1 MTIKTI
7 IAHAAIMLLLLLG
20 IAACESLPLSTNA
33 EETLQASGVVEAVN
47 VVVAPE
53 VAGRVAEVYV
63 EEGDQVSVGDLLFK
77 MDDELLEAQRE
88 QILAELEA
96 ARANLI
102 TAGAGLDFAN
112 ASLQAAEVNVEAAEA
127 AAEVEVLPAERA
139 LEELYENVEV
149 ARGEALK
156 QVSAASRAVRDAQYI
171 LDNFTVP
178 INQQQFSAM
187 EGVAVMKER
196 LDKARDA
203 FEPYKYKSSNNET
216 RQDLKDD
223 LEDAQS
229 DFDSAVRRLEYETN
243 LAKARANQDKAV
255 QDLAVLQDG
264 PDPDDIAILE
274 AQITA
279 AEIAPKQAQAAAEQA
294 RVAVSQAAAV
304 LEQAQA
310 AVAQAEAALRGI
322 DVQSERLEVKAA
334 VDGSL
339 LVRNIQPGE
348 VIQTGTAAMTIGEL
362 ENLTVTVYIP
372 QERYGQI
379 NLGDLAKLTADSF
392 PDQTFDAVVV
402 RIADRAEFTPRN
414 VQTQEDR
421 RTIVFAVELAVND
434 QSGKLKPGMP
444 ADVEFVK

>member
-1 MTIKTI
+1 
-7 IAHAAIMLLLLLG
+7 
-20 IAACESLPLSTNA
+20 
-33 EETLQASGVVEAVN
+33 
-47 VVVAPE
+47 
-53 VAGRVAEVYV
+53 
-63 EEGDQVSVGDLLFK
+63 
-77 MDDELLEAQRE
+77 
-88 QILAELEA
+88 
-96 ARANLI
+96 
-102 TAGAGLDFAN
+102 
-112 ASLQAAEVNVEAAEA
+112 VNVEAAEA
-127 AAEVEVLPAERA
+127 ASEVEVLPAKRA

-156 QVSAASRAVRDAQYI
+156 QVSAASRTVRDAQYQ

-178 INQQQFSAM
+178 INHQQFNAM

-216 RQDLKDD
+216 RKDLKED

-274 AQITA
+274 AQIAA

-294 RVAVSQAAAV
+294 GVAVSQAMAV

-310 AVAQAEAALRGI
+310 AVSQAEAALKGI
-322 DVQSERLEVKAA
+322 DVQSERLAVKAA

-348 VIQTGTAAMTIGEL
+348 VIQPGTAAMTIGEL
-362 ENLTVTVYIP
+362 EDLTVTVYIP

-379 NLGDLAKLTADSF
+379 NLGDRAVLTADSF
-392 PDQTFDAVVV
+392 PGETFDAVVV

-444 ADVEFVK
+444 ADVEFRSE

>member
-1 MTIKTI
+1 MN
-7 IAHAAIMLLLLLG
+7 
-20 IAACESLPLSTNA
+20 SLPFATSS
-33 EETLQASGVVEAVN
+33 EELLQASGVVEAVN

-63 EEGDQVSVGDLLFK
+63 EKGDQVSVGDLLFK

-96 ARANLI
+96 ARANLL
-102 TAGAGLDFAN
+102 TAEAGIDFAN
-112 ASLQAAEVNVEAAEA
+112 ASLHSAEVNVQAAQA
-127 AAEVEVLPAERA
+127 LAEVEVLPAQRA

-156 QVSAASRAVRDAQYI
+156 QVSAGSRAVRDAQYQF
-171 LDNFTVP
+171 DNFTVP
-178 INQQQFSAM
+178 INQQDMNAM
-187 EGVAVMKER
+187 EALAVMKEQ
-196 LDKARDA
+196 LDEARDA

-216 RQDLKDD
+216 RKDLKED

-243 LAKARANQDKAV
+243 LEKSRANQDKAV

-274 AQITA
+274 AQIAA
-279 AEIAPKQAQAAAEQA
+279 AEIAPEQAQASAEQA
-294 RVAVSQAAAV
+294 RVAVSQAQAV
-304 LEQAQA
+304 LKQAQA
-310 AVAQAEAALRGI
+310 AVAQAQAALKGI
-322 DVQSERLEVKAA
+322 DVQSERLTVKAA

-348 VIQTGTAAMTIGEL
+348 VIQPGTAAMTIGEL
-362 ENLTVTVYIP
+362 EDLTVTVYIP

-379 NLGDLAKLTADSF
+379 SLGDHASLTADSF
-392 PDQTFDAVVV
+392 PDQTFDAVVI

-444 ADVEFVK
+444 ADVEFGNK

>member
-53 VAGRVAEVYV
+53 VAGRIAEVYV

-434 QSGKLKPGMP
+434 HSGKLKPGMP